1 MTQKPYIPVG
11 EVQDDMASISTGLEM
26 TMLQQLS
33 PTMPPPPI
41 SLHRTYILNEK
52 EVFVMLSFCDIRVN
66 L

>member
-52 EVFVMLSFCDIRVN
+52 
-66 L
+66 